1 MHWKKKIQKKKKKTE
16 SIQTLKSEPET
27 KANKNQTK

>member
-1 MHWKKKIQKKKKKTE
+1 MHWKKKNTKKKKK